1 MNIRRRRRL
10 LLALTAVVALAGA
23 QFASSPPLTDASWID
38 SEQSRASFSAL
49 TVPSPAASP
58 CTTRN
63 GALGVNRV
71 TLSWRVPAGVTGYS
85 STNAEF
91 GQRTNQGA
99 YETISANSV
108 TTISTTGSASAYSTE
123 ISGAPL
129 GGSLGDKR
137 TFAVRFSGPGGWKS
151 GWVDACTFDVV
162 RSRILPSQITV
173 TASSEELVRE
183 FAPATYANDDNAATG
198 WVSRWATQ
206 PTTVF
211 PHILTFDLGR
221 QQSVDGIGYLSRAF
235 TNAMIKAY
243 TVELSGDGQTYT
255 TVASG
260 EWQQTTAWQ
269 FANFAPQ
276 TARYVRVTAL
286 SSTSGTA
293 WAAALEMPVFGTPT
307 P

>member
-129 GGSLGDKR
+129 GGTLGDKR

-183 FAPATYANDDNAATG
+183 FALLRHTRTMTTRQPAGSAAG
-198 WVSRWATQ
+198 RPSRPRCS
-206 PTTVF
+206 PTRSRST
-211 PHILTFDLGR
+211 
-221 QQSVDGIGYLSRAF
+221 SVDSNPSMASAISRAPSR
-235 TNAMIKAY
+235 M
-243 TVELSGDGQTYT
+243 
-255 TVASG
+255 
-260 EWQQTTAWQ
+260 
-269 FANFAPQ
+269 
-276 TARYVRVTAL
+276 R
-286 SSTSGTA
+286 
-293 WAAALEMPVFGTPT
+293 
-307 P
+307 